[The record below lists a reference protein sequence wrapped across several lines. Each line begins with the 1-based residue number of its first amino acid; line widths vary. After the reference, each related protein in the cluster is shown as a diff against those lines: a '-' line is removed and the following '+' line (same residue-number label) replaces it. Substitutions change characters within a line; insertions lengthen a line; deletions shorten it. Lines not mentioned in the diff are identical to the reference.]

1 MKEIVIHFLI
11 TLPLFLVAIVIH
23 EVSHGLVANY
33 FGDPTA
39 RTMGRLSLNPLRH
52 VDLIG
57 TVVLPLLLMVTG
69 SPVVFGWAK
78 PVPINYA
85 RLAHPKRDL
94 VWVGMAGPLANVLLA
109 VAVAGGLRLANVPPH
124 SLIGSVGLAVILMNL
139 VLAIFNLIPVP
150 PLDGSRVLVGL
161 LPFRYARWLAM
172 MEPFGFVILVGL
184 MYLGVVNRVVW
195 PIVIRA
201 VHWLGVGL
209 P

>member
-1 MKEIVIHFLI
+1 MKEIIIHFLI
-11 TLPLFLVAIVIH
+11 TLPLFLVAIVVH

-52 VDLIG
+52 VDPLG
-57 TVVLPLLLMVTG
+57 TIVLPLLLMVTG

-94 VWVGMAGPLANVLLA
+94 VWVGAAGPLANALLA
-109 VAVAGGLRLANVPPH
+109 VAIAGGLRLADIPPH
-124 SLIGSVGLAVILMNL
+124 SLIGSVGVAVILMNL

-172 MEPFGFVILVGL
+172 MEPFGFVILVAL
-184 MYLGVVNRVVW
+184 MYFGVVNRVVW
-195 PIVIRA
+195 PIVIHAMR
-201 VHWLGVGL
+201 WLRVGL
-209 P
+209 L

>member
-1 MKEIVIHFLI
+1 MKETVIHFLI
-11 TLPLFLVAIVIH
+11 TLPLFLVAIVVH
-23 EVSHGLVANY
+23 EVSHGLVANWL
-33 FGDPTA
+33 GDPTA

-52 VDLIG
+52 VDPIG

-78 PVPINYA
+78 PVPVNYA
-85 RLAHPKRDL
+85 RLAHPKRGL
-94 VWVGMAGPLANVLLA
+94 IWVGAAGPLANVLLA
-109 VAVAGGLRLANVPPH
+109 VVVAGVLRLADVPPH
-124 SLIGSVGLAVILMNL
+124 SLVGSIGLAVILMNL

-172 MEPFGFVILVGL
+172 LEPFGFIILVAL
-184 MYLGVVNRVVW
+184 MYFGVVNRVVW
-195 PIVIRA
+195 PVVTRA
-201 VHWLGVGL
+201 AQWLRVGL